1 MYVSSALANI
11 YMNVH
16 KQSALDISVSSE
28 CPTTMSFYRKNK
40 RHAIGALLS
49 KIEAKSENEHSAK
62 IWTIKHDKG
71 AFIG

>member
-1 MYVSSALANI
+1 M
-11 YMNVH
+11 
-16 KQSALDISVSSE
+16 
-28 CPTTMSFYRKNK
+28 
-40 RHAIGALLS
+40 GALLS